1 MRLHK
6 ELVAASSVPLV
17 LSILSQ
23 GDSYGYA
30 IIQRIKEVSTG
41 EIEWTDGMLY
51 PVLRWL
57 EKGGMAQSRWAKSK
71 SGRSRRYYSL
81 QSDGPEGASTAQNR
95 MDTNYLY
102 FEPTLGIVAWS
113 SAEAI
118 HRAGGKG
125 TDPPDQPC
133 NSSVTPC
140 EGRLTVADVSSSC

>member
-71 SGRSRRYYSL
+71 SGRRRRYYSL
-81 QSDGPEGASTAQNR
+81 QSDGRKALQQHKIEWTLITSTLNR
-95 MDTNYLY
+95 LW
-102 FEPTLGIVAWS
+102 GS
-113 SAEAI
+113 
-118 HRAGGKG
+118 
-125 TDPPDQPC
+125 
-133 NSSVTPC
+133 
-140 EGRLTVADVSSSC
+140 